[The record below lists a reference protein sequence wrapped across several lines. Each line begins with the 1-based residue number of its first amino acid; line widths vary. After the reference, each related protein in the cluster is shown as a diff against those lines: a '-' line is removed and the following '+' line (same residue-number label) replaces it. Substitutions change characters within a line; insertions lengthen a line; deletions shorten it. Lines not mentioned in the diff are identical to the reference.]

1 VAHDLCGLH
10 AQVQASAELQV
21 AVRVDGVTQAEV
33 REALW
38 ERRALAKAWTV
49 RGTVHIHPAPELP
62 LWLAARRA
70 VAPMGDDQGLPPW
83 PDPNGVLHP
92 AVPAAEVAAVR
103 AAVWEALDGRCLL
116 REEIVAAVGDRC
128 SPAAR
133 SRLASG
139 FAFFLGGLCQG
150 PPEGSRVRFARPDQW
165 VRDWHEVDPTVA
177 LEQVCLS
184 FVATYGPVQP
194 RAFKAWFDVSDPQA
208 LFDSLGEKL
217 RRGDERAVPNGA
229 SVRLLPEYD
238 PYVMGFRER
247 DELIPDSVR
256 ELVAAHGRGRYEG
269 PAAVRFLMLDG
280 VAAGVWGRRKRGK
293 RIDLD
298 VTLVRRLTR
307 AQESELAHEAE
318 RIGAFLGLEPV
329 LSTNTIRA

>member
-1 VAHDLCGLH
+1 VARELCGLH

-21 AVRVDGVTQAEV
+21 AVRVDGVTQADV
-33 REALW
+33 RAALW

-49 RGTVHIHPAPELP
+49 RGTLHIHPAEELP

-70 VAPMGDDQGLPPW
+70 VAGTAAGELPPW

-92 AVPAAEVAAVR
+92 AVDAAEVAAVR

-116 REEIVAAVGDRC
+116 REEIVAAIGDGVG
-128 SPAAR
+128 PAAR

-139 FAFFLGGLCQG
+139 FAFFLGDLCQG
-150 PPEGSRVRFARPDQW
+150 PPEGSRVRFVRPDQW
-165 VRDWHEVDPTVA
+165 VESWYEVDGHAA
-177 LEQVCLS
+177 LEEVCLR
-184 FVATYGPVQP
+184 FVATYGPVRP
-194 RAFKAWFDVSDPQA
+194 RAFKEWFGVSDPQA

-217 RRGDERAVPNGA
+217 HRGDEPAVPDAA

-269 PAAVRFLMLDG
+269 PAGVRFLMLDG
-280 VAAGVWGRRKRGK
+280 VAAGIWGRRKRGK

-307 AQESELAHEAE
+307 AQESELAHEAD
-318 RIGAFLGLEPV
+318 RIGAFLELEPV